1 MQNKRY
7 VVILRRIMTTSM
19 SFEPVTRLYRLP
31 ESSFFLFGLRGVG
44 KSTWIR
50 SELADARRFDLLD
63 ETLYQQLL
71 ADPAPFA
78 AELRTLAPESWV
90 IVDELQRLPGLLN
103 EVHRFIEEAGLRFA
117 LLGSSAR
124 KLRSAG
130 VNLLAGRALWR
141 EMFPLTP
148 EELGGPFDLERTLQ
162 IGALPLVLASRQPE
176 DTLRA
181 YVQLY
186 LREEIKGEALV
197 RNLPGFAR
205 FLPVAA
211 LCHGQ
216 TINVSSLARDAG
228 VARTTVEG
236 YIQILEDTLLVR
248 RLPAYTPR
256 LRIRER
262 KHPKLYWV
270 DPGVARA
277 AKNAYGPLLPE
288 ERGALLEGYI
298 HTLLVT
304 YMAERDLAQEIA
316 YWSPVGTQTE
326 VNFLL
331 SRGTEHCAI
340 EVKAASR
347 VQTQHLAGLRAIA
360 DLPGLTRRVL
370 VHQGER
376 PGRTEDGIELWPIA
390 TLFEALQEGQL
401 WPASGAADR
410 TL

>member
-1 MQNKRY
+1 MPLQS
-7 VVILRRIMTTSM
+7 V
-19 SFEPVTRLYRLP
+19 PRLYRLP
-31 ESSFFLFGLRGVG
+31 ESSFFLFGVRGVG

-50 SELADARRFDLLD
+50 SQLPDALRFDLLD

-78 AELRTLAPESWV
+78 AELRTLPPGSWV
-90 IVDELQRLPGLLN
+90 IVDEVQRLPGLLN
-103 EVHRFIEEAGLRFA
+103 EVHRFIEERRLRFA

-124 KLRSAG
+124 KLRAAG

-141 EMFPLTP
+141 EMFPLSP
-148 EELGGPFDLERTLQ
+148 EELGGQLDLKHTLE
-162 IGALPLVLASRQPE
+162 IGTLPLVLASPQPQE
-176 DTLRA
+176 TLRA
-181 YVQLY
+181 YVQMY

-216 TINVSSLARDAG
+216 TINIAGLARDAG

-236 YIQILEDTLLVR
+236 YVQILEDTLLAR
-248 RLPAYTPR
+248 RLSAFTAR
-256 LRIRER
+256 LRVRER

-277 AKNAYGPLLPE
+277 AKTAYGPLVPE
-288 ERGALLEGYI
+288 ERGALLEGFI

-316 YWSPVGTQTE
+316 YWSPAGSRETE
-326 VNFLL
+326 VDFLI
-331 SRGTEHCAI
+331 SRDAGQSRDTEHCAL
-340 EVKAASR
+340 EVKAATR
-347 VQTQHLAGLRAIA
+347 VQSQHLAGLRAIA
-360 DLPGLTRRVL
+360 PLPGLRRRVL
-370 VHQGER
+370 VHQGQR

-390 TLFEALQEGQL
+390 TLLDALQTDRL
-401 WPASGAADR
+401 WP
-410 TL
+410 